1 MESSA
6 HVKAFSAQH
15 DSFYMDSVRADSFPV
30 PQVAD
35 KHHPGKDCSDPAT
48 ADKCRSGTERSDLA
62 ASGTHQAGTKRSE
75 LAASGTHQAGTERS
89 ELAASGT
96 YQVESERSDSAA
108 PDTYRPVIDLRL
120 SLKGCP
126 RDQTSS
132 LQEKGTGSQP

>member
-1 MESSA
+1 M
-6 HVKAFSAQH
+6 KAFSAQH
-15 DSFYMDSVRADSFPV
+15 YSFYMDSVRADSFPV

-62 ASGTHQAGTKRSE
+62 ASGTHQAGTERSD
-75 LAASGTHQAGTERS
+75 LAASGTHQAETERS
-89 ELAASGT
+89 VLAAAGKQ
-96 YQVESERSDSAA
+96 QVETERSDSAT
-108 PDTYRPVIDLRL
+108 PDKYRPVIDLRF

-132 LQEKGTGSQP
+132 LQEKSTCSQL